1 MHFLNK
7 NKIAYR
13 IMRIS
18 ITQVLLSIMFAFG
31 GYARETSAQDLLKKN
46 VTIELS
52 QVTLQQ
58 ALTAIEKQT
67 GVRFAYS
74 RNMVPLREV
83 VSITARDQPLDAV
96 LDKLLSAH
104 GIEFQPGKGQVLLK
118 RKRNYRPLPVKIETY
133 TETFLP
139 PLEITVRGT
148 VTDQKGDP
156 LPGVSILLK
165 GTQRGTTSDESGR
178 FSFNVPDEKSVLVLS
193 YVGYISQEIPVGN
206 RSTLAVTL
214 MEDVALLDEMVVVGY
229 GSQRK
234 INLTGAVSSVGGEQ
248 INRRVVSQSSQ
259 LLQGVGSGLTV
270 RQSSGE
276 PGGDQASIQI
286 RGMGTFSG
294 AGNNPLILIDGVPG
308 SINAVNPNN
317 IENITILKDAAS
329 AAIYGSRAANG
340 VILITTREGS
350 KGKMKISY
358 ESFVGKQAPTELPQ
372 YVDSWVYAEM
382 FNEARINE
390 GQSIVYTDEEIGKF
404 RSGLYPDE
412 YPNKHHLKDLFKT
425 GNGLQ
430 TRHNFTVQGGSEQS
444 TYLISTGYLRQ
455 NGLIRNNSYDRY
467 DLQLNFSNQLRERL
481 RLTAKIMGYQSINDK
496 PAGIASNGTRTGDI
510 YTIIQAANHHIPTI
524 PGRRSDGTYGV
535 TQGVSVAEGRL
546 ASGSFG
552 LARITNLL
560 TNLALEWDIVK
571 DLRFTNRLSYQW
583 YHSFNRLYGA
593 RFTADPAWTFGPS
606 QVDVSTS
613 NNRELMFESLLSY
626 NKSLGQH
633 SIGALAGFSSLT
645 SNSHTLGGY
654 RDNFP
659 SNQLYLLSAASPVN
673 DSNTESESVWKLL
686 SFFGRLN
693 YSWKGRYLLE
703 GNLRYDGSSR
713 FASQRRFGLFPS
725 FSAGWRISEEPF
737 FEVPWVDNLK
747 LRASH
752 GVLGNQQI
760 GTYPYQKTLTLG
772 SVYPIGTTETIR
784 PGIQLT
790 RLPFEDIT
798 WETTRISNAG
808 VDLDLLKG
816 KLSLSVDYYNK
827 FTDNILYQLTVSQV
841 LGMSV
846 GEQNAGEVR
855 NRGWEFELGYRER
868 IGNLSFKIQ
877 PNFSV
882 NHNEVV
888 SLAGIERDIA
898 RGLFV
903 GSPLTSLYGYV
914 TDGLF
919 MDQADID
926 TYATQNYIAKPGF
939 PRFRDISGPN
949 GVPDGIV
956 SAEHDRKIIGSQFP
970 KLSYGM
976 NISADF
982 HGFDLFLQFQGLGGY
997 RTLIQGDELAFNNFG
1012 NIQQWHVDN
1021 RWTEE
1026 NPDRYAKYPRLELA
1040 YHASPWE
1047 VVLDYWT
1054 RNSSF
1059 VRLKN
1064 LQLGY
1069 NFPVSFLSKARID
1082 HLRLYL
1088 HAENLLA
1095 FNSYYPGWD
1104 PEMETRGTQTVSYY
1118 PITRILSLGLNIQF

>member
-1 MHFLNK
+1 MHFPNK
-7 NKIAYR
+7 NKTAYR

-18 ITQVLLSIMFAFG
+18 ILQVLLSVMLAFG
-31 GYARETSAQDLLKKN
+31 GYARESSAQELLKKN
-46 VTIELS
+46 VSIELNGVS
-52 QVTLQQ
+52 LQQ
-58 ALTAIEKQT
+58 ALIAIEKQA

-74 RNMVPLREV
+74 RSIIRLSEV
-83 VSITARDQPLDAV
+83 VNVKAYNEPLGQV
-96 LDKLLSAH
+96 LEQLLLPH
-104 GIEFQPGKGQVLLK
+104 GIEFQQGKGQILLK
-118 RKRNYRPLPVKIETY
+118 RKRGDHTGSPRAESIPEDTP
-133 TETFLP
+133 P
-139 PLEITVRGT
+139 PLEIPVKGT
-148 VTDQKGDP
+148 VTDSKGAA
-156 LPGVSILLK
+156 LPGVSVLLK
-165 GTQRGTTSDESGR
+165 GTQRGTISDESGR
-178 FSFNVPDEKSVLVLS
+178 FSLSVPDESAVLVFS
-193 YVGYISQEIPVGN
+193 YVGYISREVVVGSQAN
-206 RSTLAVTL
+206 LDITLH
-214 MEDVALLDEMVVVGY
+214 EDVALLDEMVVVGY

-234 INLTGAVSSVGGEQ
+234 INLTGSVSSVGGEQ
-248 INRRVVSQSSQ
+248 ISRRTVSQSSQ

-270 RQSSGE
+270 RQTSGE

-286 RGMGTFSG
+286 RGMGTFSS

-317 IENITILKDAAS
+317 IENITVLKDAAS

-340 VILITTREGS
+340 VILVTTKEGVR
-350 KGKMKISY
+350 GRMKVGY
-358 ESFVGKQAPTELPQ
+358 ETFVGRQSPTELPQ

-390 GQSIVYTDEEIGKF
+390 GQSIVYTDEEIEKF

-412 YPNKHHLKDLFKT
+412 YPNKHHLRDLFKT

-430 TRHNFTVQGGSEQS
+430 TRHNFTVQGGNEQS

-467 DLQLNFSNQLRERL
+467 DLQLNFSNQLKERL
-481 RLTAKIMGYQSINDK
+481 KLSTKILGYQSVNDK

-510 YTIIQAANHHIPTI
+510 YSIVQAANHHTANI

-552 LARITNLL
+552 LTRITNLL
-560 TNLALEWDIVK
+560 ANLALDWDVIK
-571 DLRFTNRLSYQW
+571 DLRFTNRVSYQW
-583 YHSFNRLYGA
+583 YHSFNRLFGA
-593 RFTADPAWTFGPS
+593 KFTADPLWTFGPS

-613 NNRELMFESLLSY
+613 NNRELMFESLLNY
-626 NKSLGQH
+626 NKSIGEHSLGV
-633 SIGALAGFSSLT
+633 LAGFSSLT
-645 SNSHTLGGY
+645 SNAHSLGGY

-673 DSNTESESVWKLL
+673 DSNSESESVWKLV

-693 YSWKGRYLLE
+693 YAYKGKYLLE

-713 FASQRRFGLFPS
+713 FAQKRRFGLFPS
-725 FSAGWRISEEPF
+725 FSAGWRISEESF
-737 FEVPWVDNLK
+737 FDVAWVDNLK
-747 LRASH
+747 LRLSH

-760 GTYPYQKTLTLG
+760 GTYPYQKTLALG
-772 SVYPIGTTETIR
+772 SVYPIGVTETIR

-790 RLPFEDIT
+790 RLPFENIT

-808 VDLDLLKG
+808 IDLDILKG
-816 KLSLSVDYYNK
+816 KLGLSVDYYNK
-827 FTDNILYQLTVSQV
+827 YTDNILYQLTVSQV
-841 LGMSV
+841 LGMTV
-846 GEQNAGEVR
+846 GEQNAGKVQ
-855 NRGWEFELGYRER
+855 NKGWEFELSYRQQLS
-868 IGNLSFKIQ
+868 NLSVKVQ

-882 NHNEVV
+882 NNNRVV
-888 SLAGIERDIA
+888 SLAGISRDIT

-903 GSPLTSLYGYV
+903 GSPLTSIYGYE

-919 MDQADID
+919 LDQADID

-949 GVPDGIV
+949 GTPDGVIT
-956 SAEHDRKIIGSQFP
+956 AEHDRKIIGSQFP

-982 HGFDLFLQFQGLGGY
+982 HGFDLYVQFQGLGGY
-997 RTLIQGDELAFNNFG
+997 RTLIQGDEQAFNNFG

-1040 YHASPWE
+1040 YHAAPWA
-1047 VVLDYWT
+1047 VNLDYWT
-1054 RNSSF
+1054 RNASF

-1069 NFPVSFLSKARID
+1069 NFPASLLSKAKID

-1088 HAENLLA
+1088 HAENLLG

-1118 PITRILSLGLNIQF
+1118 PITRTLSLGLNIQF